1 MENGVSAVS
10 LDELT
15 ARYLKEGYSEEKAER
30 KAREMLEREESA
42 KAAMAPPGALKLP
55 PLLEEKRLKYNIP
68 DCYFQHQATYDR
80 CLCFQLEDSKYLGT
94 TLELADTTK
103 DWQRMMSP
111 KVVIV
116 SAGLLALDNI
126 RSHGIDLGHTV
137 IINQMT
143 PYRFEGG
150 VVNGKVQR
158 ILIIRDGDICA
169 SEELSRDMQ
178 TGRCRVDAKMVKG
191 KDGSEFAQHFFVDKD
206 GKTWDPQTPWIPDDG

>member
-1 MENGVSAVS
+1 MQNGVELS
-10 LDELT
+10 LDET
-15 ARYLKEGYSEEKAER
+15 IARLVKEGYSEEKAEQ
-30 KAREMLEREESA
+30 KARELKERDDKA
-42 KAAMAPPGALKLP
+42 KAALAPPGALKLP
-55 PLLEEKRLKYNIP
+55 ALLEEKRLKYGIP

-80 CLCFQLEDSKYLGT
+80 CFAFQLEDSKYLGT
-94 TLELADTTK
+94 TIELADTTR

-143 PYRFEGG
+143 PYRFECGT
-150 VVNGKVQR
+150 VNGKVQR
-158 ILIIRDGDICA
+158 CLIIRDGDICG

-178 TGRCRVDAKMVKG
+178 AGRCRVDSKLVKG
-191 KDGSEFAQHFFVDKD
+191 KDGSEFVQHFFVDKD

>member
-1 MENGVSAVS
+1 MENGVSVS